1 MPHEIPSAELPPI
14 DRLRRIMHLLRA
26 PGGCPWDAEQTHAS
40 LVRHLLE
47 EAYEVAAEVRSGNRD
62 ELVDELGDLLLQPVF
77 HAEIAS
83 ETGAFDLDDI
93 ARAICE
99 KLIRRHPHVFGDA
112 SAETPEAVLTQWEA
126 IKAAE
131 KAGSTP
137 AGSTPVERD
146 PVERDPVKSSTA
158 EGYLLKRANEGQP
171 ALLAAAKLQRKAAEV
186 GFDWPDLTP
195 VLAKVREEIDE
206 VEEAIAGGSAAEIGA
221 EIGDLLFAVV
231 NLARKAGHEAE
242 LLLDEANR
250 KFVRRLQAVEDE
262 LRRDGKRLREVDLE
276 EMDAAWDRV
285 KAGER
290 K

>member
-1 MPHEIPSAELPPI
+1 M
-14 DRLRRIMHLLRA
+14 
-26 PGGCPWDAEQTHAS
+26 
-40 LVRHLLE
+40 
-47 EAYEVAAEVRSGNRD
+47 AAAVRSGSRD

-137 AGSTPVERD
+137 AGSAPVEPD
-146 PVERDPVKSSTA
+146 PVNPSTA

-195 VLAKVREEIDE
+195 VLVKVREEIDE